1 MNNPST
7 EELARQVGD
16 AFAKAFPHSTPNQ
29 TQTQVQPDSQPIQ
42 STTPTRM
49 KIGCAYCGCHISDF
63 LTTKLRNGFA
73 CPTCTTNV
81 VIVAIKRIQQRLA
94 DRGGAF
100 ASKEQGNGHNQIK
113 QDWRFA
119 KISLTNRV
127 VKWEALTDDLR
138 VVPEDPTNIQNAL
151 AIWDM
156 NKIALADIP
165 GLRYSQDAEQGE
177 PTAEEHETAKLMI
190 ELLRLILEKEMRA
203 GDRAA
208 QHNRRKRKSSDAPC
222 HQKLIQIS
230 IRDED
235 TNRNEVDEES
245 AAVASSHLQRP
256 PAPKSILK
264 RKASHALPETPP
276 RKRTRIADVV
286 TVSPPRLNISNPS
299 PFVHLSD
306 TVTTQ
311 THAIHTSAEQQRH
324 KSTFRRSAPNYSPRV
339 WASGPFEEKARTSNF
354 KSSWDG
360 IEKHVAKELREAEHE
375 QAIFSGI
382 KAVTGTWLG
391 VWWVRKV
398 TRHLDLKQLQEELDR
413 K

>member
-16 AFAKAFPHSTPNQ
+16 AFTTAFPDSTPNQ
-29 TQTQVQPDSQPIQ
+29 VHAQAQPESQPADS
-42 STTPTRM
+42 STPACI
-49 KIGCAYCGCHISDF
+49 KIGCAYCGCYISDL

-119 KISLTNRV
+119 KISLTNRI

-138 VVPEDPTNIQNAL
+138 VVPEDLTNIKNAL

-165 GLRYSQDAEQGE
+165 GLRYSQVAEQGE

-190 ELLRLILEKEMRA
+190 ELLRLILEKEMCA
-203 GDRAA
+203 DHLTA
-208 QHNRRKRKSSDAPC
+208 QHNRRKRKLSDAPC

-264 RKASHALPETPP
+264 RKASHGLPDTPA
-276 RKRTRIADVV
+276 RKRTRIADIV

-299 PFVHLSD
+299 PFIHLSN

-311 THAIHTSAEQQRH
+311 NHAIHTYAEQQRR
-324 KSTFRRSAPNYSPRV
+324 KTSFRRSAPSYSQGV

-354 KSSWDG
+354 KTSWDR
-360 IEKHVAKELREAEHE
+360 IEKHVAKELKEAEHE
-375 QAIFSGI
+375 QAIFRGI
-382 KAVTGTWLG
+382 KAVTGTWMG
-391 VWWVRKV
+391 VWWVWKV
-398 TRHLDLKQLQEELDR
+398 TRHLDLEQLQEELDR